1 MQLRSF
7 FLVFLLALVSSFAP
21 AQSSQYS
28 DSDPVLLR
36 TMQQELDRAMTSLSK
51 SDPAPYFISYSVDEE
66 SGRVIVASSGA
77 IVADVARHER
87 SADISVRVGDRDL
100 DNTHGENRTNGLAQT
115 SVPVDDKPDA
125 IARVLW
131 LNTDRMY
138 KKASQIY
145 VEVKTRT
152 KVRAEE
158 EDSSPD
164 LDRKSVV

>member
-7 FLVFLLALVSSFAP
+7 FLILLLAVVSLFAH
-21 AQSSQYS
+21 AQSSQTTNA
-28 DSDPVLLR
+28 DPVLLR

-66 SGRVIVASSGA
+66 SGHVIVASNGA
-77 IVADVARHER
+77 IVADVGHHER

-100 DNTHGENRTNGLAQT
+100 DNTHGENRLNGLSQT
-115 SVPVDDKPDA
+115 SVPLDDKPDA

-138 KKASQIY
+138 KKAAQIY
-145 VEVKTRT
+145 V
-152 KVRAEE
+152 
-158 EDSSPD
+158 
-164 LDRKSVV
+164 